1 MRYPFICFLFLFA
14 TLAHAEAPLRIGTCN
29 VTKVFDSLDERKAVE
44 MGMKSNA
51 TAHNT
56 EVARR
61 RKAIEDVQAQRDE
74 LKPESLL
81 YQQKTE
87 ELVQAATQLE
97 VMTKLKE
104 MELLKLEKQHTARLY
119 DQIRAACK
127 QAAAAHQLDLVV
139 AERPPEFSREMA
151 RLSPDQLRLLLSTS
165 EVLYANNQLDLTE
178 EITLMLNK
186 QFATSR
192 PAKP

>member
-1 MRYPFICFLFLFA
+1 MRYQFIFSFLIFA
-14 TLAHAEAPLRIGTCN
+14 TLCHAEAQIRIGTCN
-29 VTKVFDSLDERKAVE
+29 VAKVFDSLDERKAIE
-44 MGMKSNA
+44 MSMKSNA
-51 TAHNT
+51 TTHNT

-61 RKAIEDVQAQRDE
+61 RKAIEDLGAQREE
-74 LKPESLL
+74 LKPESPL

-97 VMTKLKE
+97 VITKLKE

-127 QAAAAHQLDLVV
+127 QAAAAHNLDLVV
-139 AERPPEFSREMA
+139 AERPPESSREMA

-165 EVLYANNQLDLTE
+165 EVLYANNQVDLTE

-186 QFATSR
+186 QFAATTQ
-192 PAKP
+192 PK